1 MWVFVF
7 FDLPVETKKQRK
19 DYAQFRKALLKDG
32 FTMMQYSIYARHC
45 PSRENAE
52 VHAQRVKRFLPPKG
66 EIIIFYITDRQYGMM
81 EHFYGP
87 KIANR
92 PGTPQQLELF

>member
-19 DYAQFRKALLKDG
+19 DYAQFRKALIKDG
-32 FTMMQYSIYARHC
+32 FTMIQYSIYARHC
-45 PSRENAE
+45 PSRENAD
-52 VHAQRVKRFLPPKG
+52 VHAQRVKKFLPPKG
-66 EIIIFYITDRQYGMM
+66 EIIIFYITDKQYGMM
-81 EHFYGP
+81 EYFYGP
-87 KIANR
+87 KTANR